1 MAYIIH
7 IYSIYIYAA
16 QGSNFSTHSRSTTTS
31 SFSSSSSYASSS
43 SSSASP
49 SGMSLPFNIR
59 LSLCISANAYVL
71 LSLLTQL
78 CLHAKLNHYP
88 NHRNH
93 LCVLLYIAFPI
104 GTSKS
109 LLQIERCLTVGLYI
123 GLYI

>member
-93 LCVLLYIAFPI
+93 LCVLLYIAFPRNH
-104 GTSKS
+104 GSKS
-109 LLQIERCLTVGLYI
+109 LLQIERCLTI
-123 GLYI
+123 GLCI